1 MYYIPMLHLGEKKNQ
16 FVMFGKKKNQYQSF
30 GKKFQMPTLGKYTTS
45 KEEEHNKTKHS
56 IEKK

>member
-1 MYYIPMLHLGEKKNQ
+1 
-16 FVMFGKKKNQYQSF
+16 
-30 GKKFQMPTLGKYTTS
+30 MPTLGKYTTS